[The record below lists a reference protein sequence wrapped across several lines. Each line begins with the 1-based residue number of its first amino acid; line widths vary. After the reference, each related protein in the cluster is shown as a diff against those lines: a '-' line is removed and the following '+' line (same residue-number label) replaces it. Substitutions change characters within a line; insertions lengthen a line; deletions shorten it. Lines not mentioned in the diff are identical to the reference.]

1 MLFFLLFILLV
12 HFCISLCLIV
22 GYPLAFAMLICLS
35 IWEQVHFKFELMQET
50 LYLMVTL
57 LDQYLSQV
65 TIKKDEMQLV
75 GLTALLLASKYE
87 DFWHPRVNINISTFM
102 HFSWFA
108 FLCSTK
114 KMQVKELISISA
126 ESYTRDQ
133 VLRMVCVLLFV
144 RLFGYIWLFLGMRL
158 FIAVLYRFLFFQS

>member
-102 HFSWFA
+102 HFS
-108 FLCSTK
+108 
-114 KMQVKELISISA
+114 
-126 ESYTRDQ
+126 
-133 VLRMVCVLLFV
+133 
-144 RLFGYIWLFLGMRL
+144 
-158 FIAVLYRFLFFQS
+158 

>member
-1 MLFFLLFILLV
+1 MCLTAGTESSSGKFHVDSGRHYSSYARHIGQLVNWSTFFTFFMHSCSFFLLFILLV

-87 DFWHPRVNINISTFM
+87 DFWHPRVNINISTSV

-108 FLCSTK
+108 FLCS
-114 KMQVKELISISA
+114 
-126 ESYTRDQ
+126 
-133 VLRMVCVLLFV
+133 
-144 RLFGYIWLFLGMRL
+144 
-158 FIAVLYRFLFFQS
+158 